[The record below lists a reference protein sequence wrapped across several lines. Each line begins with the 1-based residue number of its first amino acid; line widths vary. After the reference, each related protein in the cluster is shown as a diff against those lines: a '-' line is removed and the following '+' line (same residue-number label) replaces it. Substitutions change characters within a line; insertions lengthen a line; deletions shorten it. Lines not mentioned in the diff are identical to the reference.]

1 MLFAYFDTAYY
12 LLPIPRT
19 ACKQNRLPAEVH
31 WINQCNAATYLQL
44 SPGQQIRL
52 FTKTV
57 SQQQSCLKSGN
68 SLCLLCL
75 ISKKLVISPAGVAQ
89 WTECGLQTKW
99 SPVQFP
105 DRAHAWVAGQV
116 LSVGHTR
123 GNHTR
128 YLFPSFSLSL
138 PCSLK
143 INK

>member
-75 ISKKLVISPAGVAQ
+75 ISKKLVISPGWCSSVDRVRAANQMVASSIPRQ
-89 WTECGLQTKW
+89 GTCLGCRPGPQCRAYERQPHTIFIPIFF
-99 SPVQFP
+99 SFP
-105 DRAHAWVAGQV
+105 PL
-116 LSVGHTR
+116 LSE
-123 GNHTR
+123 
-128 YLFPSFSLSL
+128 
-138 PCSLK
+138 
-143 INK
+143 NK